1 MLGSL
6 HVVLAPKSNQG
17 YLPGLNAGAFNLGAG
32 ISFTVI
38 FAVVTSFADNGGGY
52 RAGMIAGLVL
62 LIAAFCTSF
71 LIPRPQDLP
80 DTIAAE
86 EAARA

>member
-1 MLGSL
+1 M
-6 HVVLAPKSNQG
+6 
-17 YLPGLNAGAFNLGAG
+17 
-32 ISFTVI
+32 
-38 FAVVTSFADNGGGY
+38 VTSFADNGGGY

-86 EAARA
+86 EATRA